1 MSLVIPKTEVKMRL
15 KSLASL
21 SCAATSGIVAGTL
34 IERRRNGGP
43 AADFKPPSKMPGLPV
58 FGTVSAATPFS
69 GSEGGGSVVP
79 APASPLKGRF
89 TIVQFYTISIKFSE
103 IWDSVQGGFHL

>member
-1 MSLVIPKTEVKMRL
+1 MSLVILKTEVRMRL

-34 IERRRNGGP
+34 IERRRNDNSS
-43 AADFKPPSKMPGLPV
+43 ADFKPARKMPGLPV

-69 GSEGGGSVVP
+69 GSEGGGGAVVP
-79 APASPLKGRF
+79 APASQPLKGRF
-89 TIVQFYTISIKFSE
+89 TFLSSLFRVNQICEDT
-103 IWDSVQGGFHL
+103 